1 MNEII
6 FITYIIS
13 LVAFATALYALLELN
28 ELKKY
33 FKSKQK
39 TKSTTVNEI
48 KRPKGHW
55 D

>member
-1 MNEII
+1 MNEIV

-13 LVAFATALYALLELN
+13 LVAFATALYVLLELN

-39 TKSTTVNEI
+39 TKSTVNEI